1 MVELDDDPAVS
12 LAGDG
17 LILWGTLVGGG
28 YAVGAMRTAG
38 WFTLS
43 PIAEIGYWSIIL
55 VIGWVGSV
63 VLGMRARRHH
73 HSTLPPAALATMIAL
88 PGGITFTLYFMF
100 ALGAGTF
107 DPFTMWAVAA
117 AQFGAWLFGLG
128 ALVRRGWLTLCGC
141 GWFVLFAVGTVL
153 GQENPWLEVLM
164 TLGCGVLLTGPGIIL
179 LRHEAKFLEPNQTKE
194 TGRKFSNENT

>member
-100 ALGAGTF
+100 ALGGSCSVWSVAFRVGRTCPPRLAHTVRLWLVCPFRCRNSAWAGKSVARSSYDPGLWSTA
-107 DPFTMWAVAA
+107 DWSWNNPFTA
-117 AQFGAWLFGLG
+117 
-128 ALVRRGWLTLCGC
+128 RSEIS
-141 GWFVLFAVGTVL
+141 GT
-153 GQENPWLEVLM
+153 Q
-164 TLGCGVLLTGPGIIL
+164 
-179 LRHEAKFLEPNQTKE
+179 
-194 TGRKFSNENT
+194 SNERNREKVQQ